1 MERFAIEE
9 HATVRFAVEK
19 GHVDRGLLV
28 PPVPAI
34 DARKSA
40 VVTNSCP
47 LIVADHNRTTRRFAT
62 RRRPVE
68 ERTIRGT
75 AIRISILVVDPKTIR
90 VGGYADAAKG
100 VSIRDCDALTIGRKR
115 RSEGIAFGPFRYAN
129 THVAADA
136 VQVILHY
143 FIRSQN
149 RITLTSTSATTR
161 GFFPADMNDLHQSA
175 RQTVC
180 NKFQQLWHSLADAS
194 ANKSI
199 PVSPTRQRGSGAIQT
214 LLLTLALFKLK
225 NLARRPHVCA

>member
-1 MERFAIEE
+1 MGRFLIAE
-9 HATVRFAVEK
+9 HAKFHRKCTLFPTQEESGESPPPLALRQDLRE
-19 GHVDRGLLV
+19 GLLPAPNNCGPARIGRQMRC
-28 PPVPAI
+28 PPL
-34 DARKSA
+34 RS
-40 VVTNSCP
+40 
-47 LIVADHNRTTRRFAT
+47 FAFSKAAT
-62 RRRPVE
+62 KGPRV
-68 ERTIRGT
+68 
-75 AIRISILVVDPKTIR
+75 LVVDPKTIR